1 MLAFLFF
8 FCGWQETCRIFVHK
22 KQKKQ
27 QGTEQNACQ
36 RGSYNFER
44 KQSIKSNTTTR
55 RNGDKR
61 QEIRGRML
69 VGPLSP
75 IETASDVL
83 YLKKKSYFFNG
94 FTDLLVACSSFT
106 FFPKIP

>member
-1 MLAFLFF
+1 
-8 FCGWQETCRIFVHK
+8 
-22 KQKKQ
+22 
-27 QGTEQNACQ
+27 
-36 RGSYNFER
+36 
-44 KQSIKSNTTTR
+44 
-55 RNGDKR
+55 
-61 QEIRGRML
+61 ML

-83 YLKKKSYFFNG
+83 YLKKSYFFNG

>member
-27 QGTEQNACQ
+27 QGTEQNARQ

-44 KQSIKSNTTTR
+44 KQSIKSNT
-55 RNGDKR
+55 N
-61 QEIRGRML
+61 
-69 VGPLSP
+69 
-75 IETASDVL
+75 
-83 YLKKKSYFFNG
+83 KKATSSM
-94 FTDLLVACSSFT
+94 DLLISWLHVLLLHSFQKFHEKPIREAIKQT
-106 FFPKIP
+106 KVFFAW